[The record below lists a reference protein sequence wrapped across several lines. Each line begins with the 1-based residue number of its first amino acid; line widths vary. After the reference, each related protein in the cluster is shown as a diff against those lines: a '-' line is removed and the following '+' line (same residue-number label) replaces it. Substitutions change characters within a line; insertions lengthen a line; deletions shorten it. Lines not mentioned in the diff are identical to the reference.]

1 MFSHLIE
8 IKENTDSSSAEHAWL
23 LEEVKQDAAI
33 VVPELII
40 ALAIAS
46 VFQVLGLFAAS
57 TSYSG
62 NRCSLAEL
70 VREISKGSALKG
82 PSITIAVVTALCL
95 AWMAALA
102 ALLPVVT
109 RGRRPVLSVQGVM
122 FIVAFVAFLCFA
134 VLSLVGVAAS
144 VADEE
149 CRGVPALRRAWRLMT
164 RVRRKEGLALVLVA
178 HLLLTVVIPLYR
190 VALVNAKKSMA
201 VCLCMLAVYAFLS
214 GAQQLFCLAAATVYY
229 YKAMET
235 KEAAPCGFAKFS
247 SGEGNV

>member
-1 MFSHLIE
+1 MVSHLIE
-8 IKENTDSSSAEHAWL
+8 IKENTDTSSAEHAWL

-40 ALAIAS
+40 ALAVAS

-57 TSYSG
+57 TTYSG
-62 NRCSLAEL
+62 NRYSLAEL
-70 VREISKGSALKG
+70 VREVSKGSALKG
-82 PSITIAVVTALCL
+82 PSITVAVVTALSF

-109 RGRRPVLSVQGVM
+109 RGRPVLSVQGVM